1 MFSVNDVVQ
10 VVKVIPVYNEERN
23 VEKIGYI
30 GAFFRIQKIISSEPH
45 YRGQIYKL
53 FGISRTFH
61 ADELQLVDKPEKTVP
76 EIGDFVNVLN
86 SKNFYKVSEVTTTK
100 VMVTFVDEHG
110 KTKTDEYVQTAPPEV
125 IVAYEKEAAQLK
137 KEAAQRQ
144 KEALIE
150 KQAALILLAK
160 DAMEKAN
167 LVAAELVQ
175 LENN

>member
-1 MFSVNDVVQ
+1 MFSVGDVVK
-10 VVKVIPVYNEERN
+10 VVQVIPVYEEKRN
-23 VEKIGYI
+23 AEKMEFI
-30 GAFFRIQKIISSEPH
+30 GAFFRIKSIISNPC
-45 YRGQIYKL
+45 YPNQIYNLCGL
-53 FGISRTFH
+53 FLTFH
-61 ADELQLVDKPEKTVP
+61 ADELQLVEKPEKTIPNV
-76 EIGDFVNVLN
+76 GDFVNVMK
-86 SKNFYKVSEVTTTK
+86 SKNFYKVSQVTTK
-100 VMVTFVDEHG
+100 VMVTFVDERG

-125 IVAYEKEAAQLK
+125 IVEYEKEAAQLK

-175 LENN
+175 LQNN